1 MKNEFKAEISLFF
14 YKDSLKFSL
23 VAGIEERQNVPQPLR
38 RKLRKQI
45 FPKLTIY
52 KGFTTT
58 SLFENHCY

>member
-1 MKNEFKAEISLFF
+1 MNSRLKLVFFF

>member
-1 MKNEFKAEISLFF
+1 MNSRLKLVFFF
-14 YKDSLKFSL
+14 YKDSLKFFL
-23 VAGIEERQNVPQPLR
+23 VAGIKERQNVPQPLR

-58 SLFENHCY
+58 SLFEDHCY